1 MSEGEKKMGTIAT
14 DHSEPKAMPEVLA
27 SPEKPPATPKSVDK
41 FAEAR
46 RAKKKQRRVTHR
58 NKLKRSN
65 TGG

>member
-1 MSEGEKKMGTIAT
+1 MSAT
-14 DHSEPKAMPEVLA
+14 VTDSEPQAMPEA
-27 SPEKPPATPKSVDK
+27 QPKPEKRAAAHSSVDK

>member
-1 MSEGEKKMGTIAT
+1 MGTIAT
-14 DHSEPKAMPEVLA
+14 DQSEPKAMSEAPA
-27 SPEKPPATPKSVDK
+27 SPQKHPAASKAVDK